1 MRPEELPKTDIW
13 NLFEK
18 CRNYNRQVGM
28 YSDTDRNYRM
38 YNGNQW
44 AGLPQAPK
52 KSIEPIQLNIIK
64 PKTRGEQNATV
75 RDIIICRK
83 SM

>member
-52 KSIEPIQLNIIK
+52 KSIEPIQLNIIQQFNFK
-64 PKTRGEQNATV
+64 DEEFSEDYGEEIT
-75 RDIIICRK
+75 II
-83 SM
+83 